1 MAGKYFANCLTMQE
15 EYETDVTKML
25 LCILLQRLSMHAPSY
40 FATCT
45 LVSEMRVR

>member
-40 FATCT
+40 F
-45 LVSEMRVR
+45 EMMQPVL